1 MAKKYQKAKGGA
13 SSLTVKIVA
22 IVLMLVMICA
32 IVFSV
37 LQFCMPS
44 GRGIKPSEWFGGTT
58 TEQPKDPDE
67 DREDLIADENGGLAI
82 SQDKKPNGAARLS
95 ATKIAEEDYEENGVS
110 PQAETAVTISI
121 IDIEPANATELLA
134 DWSAKFLTE
143 GNEEFAAWAEGKEVS
158 DYVTVTPAEDTLSA
172 VVECTAPF
180 GAQIEVQ
187 AQFRTGD
194 KVTLSCVCD
203 YIRSDSKGKDFEIVL
218 RRYNGS
224 TTEETNTIYLGT
236 GDQYSFGLKQISVG
250 TKKRYSGYGL
260 HYQAPSASLNESMIG
275 HSGNSELRATTR
287 KSVSIMGST
296 QFTSSTQWLAGFF
309 EDGNTHASALKACC
323 AEWSTYVY
331 NQSQG
336 KAYGYHLTFEV
347 SNQITKH
354 GSNGAPSGY
363 VDIEGTISTQ
373 FILNFDNVKI
383 DVSNANF
390 DKTQVDFNKVV

>member
-134 DWSAKFLTE
+134 DWSATFLTE
-143 GNEEFAAWAEGKEVS
+143 GNEEYAAWAEGKEVA
-158 DYVTVTPAEDTLSA
+158 DYVTVTPAENTLSA

-180 GAQIEVQ
+180 AAQIEVQ

-194 KVTLSCVCD
+194 KVTLSCICD
-203 YIRSDSKGKDFEIVL
+203 YYKDYQTADCFELILTQDGKEVTEIKVNDEK
-218 RRYNGS
+218 Y
-224 TTEETNTIYLGT
+224 
-236 GDQYSFGLKQISVG
+236 YSIQPKLISVG
-250 TKKRYSGYGL
+250 TKEPHGVVFINLSYSSITLELANEGNLLNSSKLGKVSL
-260 HYQAPSASLNESMIG
+260 SATHAFFNESKLNGLLTDGLSIDQLKTHCKNVDSYMLSHFNKPIEDIKHVKLSVTALDICYTNSNPTKLEIG
-275 HSGNSELRATTR
+275 ELSKKYR
-287 KSVSIMGST
+287 
-296 QFTSSTQWLAGFF
+296 
-309 EDGNTHASALKACC
+309 
-323 AEWSTYVY
+323 
-331 NQSQG
+331 
-336 KAYGYHLTFEV
+336 
-347 SNQITKH
+347 
-354 GSNGAPSGY
+354 
-363 VDIEGTISTQ
+363 
-373 FILNFDNVKI
+373 LNFDYVI

>member
-203 YIRSDSKGKDFEIVL
+203 YVKSESAVQDFEL
-218 RRYNGS
+218 TLLKNG
-224 TTEETNTIYLGT
+224 EETDTICIDDGLDYKT
-236 GDQYSFGLKQISVG
+236 GVKLKSVG
-250 TKKRYSGYGL
+250 TKRKNNSISYNLNSQHLWGYLNSTMFSNHHIAELDETTTIDRHFGYAYQSFKLSHNNLSGFFSDNNPHIDALKECCGAWSNYC
-260 HYQAPSASLNESMIG
+260 
-275 HSGNSELRATTR
+275 
-287 KSVSIMGST
+287 SIM
-296 QFTSSTQWLAGFF
+296 
-309 EDGNTHASALKACC
+309 
-323 AEWSTYVY
+323 
-331 NQSQG
+331 SQG
-336 KAYGYHLTFEV
+336 KSKGYHLYLKVEGVTL
-347 SNQITKH
+347 
-354 GSNGAPSGY
+354 ASG
-363 VDIEGTISTQ
+363 GTIS
-373 FILNFDNVKI
+373 FDKANPLRKEICLDFSTLKI

-390 DKTQVDFNKVV
+390 DKTHVDFNA